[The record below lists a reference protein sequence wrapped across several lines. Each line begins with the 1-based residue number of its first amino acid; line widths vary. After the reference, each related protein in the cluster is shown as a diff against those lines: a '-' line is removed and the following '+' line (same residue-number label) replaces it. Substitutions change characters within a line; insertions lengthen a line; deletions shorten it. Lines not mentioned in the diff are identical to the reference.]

1 MPGHETLETLV
12 GRIRSL
18 EIQGAKEIA
27 VESLKWLKLFV
38 KEKGFGK
45 DFLEVVSALDASR
58 PTAVV
63 LHNCIEILKEE
74 KNLKTIDRLLDNLAT
89 ASRKIGEKGSRL
101 IPSGATVMTHCHSG
115 EALSIIKHSFAAG
128 NKLSVIATETEPKHQ
143 GFKTAKDLACAG
155 VPVTLITDSSIAFF
169 MKDVDLVLVGSDA
182 MRREGNVNKIGTL
195 MMAMVAKD
203 LKKLF
208 YVAGDTLKL
217 DRRKKLVIEERP
229 LHELYHGLH
238 SIKGAHA
245 RNPAFDVTPWGYVKR
260 VVTEKGVLTP
270 SNLVRL
276 L

>member
-1 MPGHETLETLV
+1 MPEHETLETLV

-27 VESLKWLKLFV
+27 VESLKWLKPFV
-38 KEKGFGK
+38 RDNGFGK
-45 DFLEVVSALDASR
+45 EFLKVVGELDASR

-63 LHNCIEILKEE
+63 LHNCLEILKEE
-74 KNLKTIDRLLDNLAT
+74 KNINTIDRLLDNLAT
-89 ASRKIGEKGSRL
+89 ASGKIGSHGARL
-101 IPSGATVMTHCHSG
+101 IPAGATVMTHCHSG
-115 EALSIIKHSFAAG
+115 EALSIIKHAFAAG
-128 NKLSVIATETEPKHQ
+128 NKLRVIATETEPKHQ
-143 GFKTAKDLACAG
+143 GFRTARDLACAG

-169 MKDVDLVLVGSDA
+169 MKDVDLVIVGSDA

-203 LKKLF
+203 LKKPF

-217 DRRKKLVIEERP
+217 DRRKNLVIEERP
-229 LHELYHGLH
+229 LHELYHGLRC
-238 SIKGAHA
+238 IKGAHA

-260 VVTEKGVLTP
+260 VITEKGVMTP